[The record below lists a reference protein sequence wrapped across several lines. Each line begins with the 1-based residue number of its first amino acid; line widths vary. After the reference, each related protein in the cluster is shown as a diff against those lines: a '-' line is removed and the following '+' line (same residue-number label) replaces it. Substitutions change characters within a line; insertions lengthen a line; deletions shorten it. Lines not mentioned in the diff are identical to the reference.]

1 MSRIPLA
8 ISLLAVVGMALS
20 AVSLKNHYSGE
31 KTEYCDLSDNFN
43 CDLVNRSVYSHIG
56 PVPVAAIGLV
66 GYAALF
72 VLSRLRQRG
81 ARVLILLGA
90 LAGLAFALRLTYI
103 EAYVLGVWCI
113 LCLGSLATIVLI
125 TVLSAVSVGKKAV
138 PADTEL
144 ARIAENHVG
153 RAPSPAAFR

>member
-1 MSRIPLA
+1 VSRVLLA
-8 ISLLAVVGMALS
+8 ISLLAVVGMVLS

-31 KTEYCDLSDNFN
+31 KTEYCDLGDNFN

-72 VLSRLRQRG
+72 GLSRVRKRPAAALM
-81 ARVLILLGA
+81 LIGA
-90 LAGLAFALRLTYI
+90 LAGLAFALYLTYI

-113 LCLGSLATIVLI
+113 LCLASLAAIAGI
-125 TVLSAVSVGKKAV
+125 TVLSGVTLAKKTR
-138 PADTEL
+138 PAEM
-144 ARIAENHVG
+144 
-153 RAPSPAAFR
+153 

>member
-1 MSRIPLA
+1 MPAAVNRILLA

-31 KTEYCDLSDNFN
+31 KTEYCDLGEGFN

-56 PVPVAAIGLV
+56 PVPVAVIGLI

-72 VLSRLRQRG
+72 ALSRMRRRWAAALMLVG
-81 ARVLILLGA
+81 AV
-90 LAGLAFALRLTYI
+90 AGLAFALYLTYI

-113 LCLGSLATIVLI
+113 LCLSSLAAIVAI
-125 TVLSAVSVGKKAV
+125 TALSGVG
-138 PADTEL
+138 L
-144 ARIAENHVG
+144 ARAS
-153 RAPSPAAFR
+153 RPA

>member
-1 MSRIPLA
+1 VSRILLV

-20 AVSLKNHYSGE
+20 AVSLKNHYSGV
-31 KTEYCDLSDNFN
+31 KTEYCDLGDNFN

-66 GYAALF
+66 GYAVLF

-90 LAGLAFALRLTYI
+90 LAGLAFALYLTYI

-113 LCLGSLATIVLI
+113 LCLGSLAAIAAI
-125 TVLSAVSVGKKAV
+125 TVLSAFAV
-138 PADTEL
+138 
-144 ARIAENHVG
+144 
-153 RAPSPAAFR
+153 RAPAPQAHPSGT

>member
-1 MSRIPLA
+1 MSRVLLA
-8 ISLLAVVGMALS
+8 ISLLAAVGMVLS

-31 KTEYCDLSDNFN
+31 KTEYCDLGDNFN

-72 VLSRLRQRG
+72 ALSRLRQRG
-81 ARVLILLGA
+81 AHLLMLLGA
-90 LAGLAFALRLTYI
+90 LAGLAFALYLTYI
-103 EAYVLGVWCI
+103 EAYALGVWCI

-125 TVLSAVSVGKKAV
+125 TALSGAAVMQ
-138 PADTEL
+138 
-144 ARIAENHVG
+144 
-153 RAPSPAAFR
+153 RAPEQG